1 MAGGVPTMKKGLTR
15 QLGII
20 IIGVFLISLIITSI
34 SNYWVTYQ
42 HTYEAAGIEAV
53 GCANITTGLIHPND
67 VENLINGDRSK
78 EKELQES
85 LNWTTDHKHI
95 FEDQYIISL
104 DGTILIAD
112 GNLEK
117 QGFSAG
123 DSFHLDEEL
132 VQTII
137 ETKQPAYSEIYEAG
151 GMKRLTG
158 YAPIFKDHDPN
169 NEIIALNAID
179 FNAKIVTERTLDSVK
194 SSVLLGLIPLIIACL
209 VTIYIISRKTKP
221 ITLLIDYAKKIADGD
236 LTVQKLSVK
245 NKDEIGLLA
254 NTLNQMAENLRQ
266 VIKEFNSSAS
276 HVATSTHVLVKHVQQ
291 TNDAS
296 EEIAA
301 TMEELSAGVDTQV
314 QTIEETSGTIQEMS
328 NGIQQIATNAHNV
341 SNTAVEATNSATKG
355 NKSIQTAIHQ
365 MNEIKETVN
374 GLSKVIEGLGERSR
388 EINHII
394 EIITEIADQTNLLSL
409 NASIEAARAGEH
421 GKGFAVVADEVK
433 KLAEQSSNSALQ
445 ISQLINAIQVDME
458 TAATSMNVATSEVN
472 TGIGVVTDVGHSFE
486 QLNDYIQDVSNKIH
500 AVTEAVQQMSIGAE
514 EIVESINHITTISET
529 AAINSQDVS
538 AKTEQQV
545 ELMSQINDSIHSL
558 SAVTDNSR
566 EIISKFKV

>member
-1 MAGGVPTMKKGLTR
+1 MKKGLTR

-20 IIGVFLISLIITSI
+20 IIAVFLISLAITSI

-53 GCANITTGLIHPND
+53 GCANITTGLIHPDD
-67 VENLINGDRSK
+67 VEELIDGDHSK
-78 EKELQES
+78 EQQLKES

-112 GNLEK
+112 KNLED
-117 QGFSAG
+117 QGFRAG

-132 VQTII
+132 VQTIMK
-137 ETKQPAYSEIYEAG
+137 TKQPAYSEIYEAG

-179 FNAKIVTERTLDSVK
+179 FNASIVTERTLDSVK

-209 VTIYIISRKTKP
+209 VTIFIISRKTKP
-221 ITLLIDYAKKIADGD
+221 ITLLIEYAKKIADGD

-254 NTLNQMAENLRQ
+254 NTLNQMAENLRH
-266 VIKEFNSSAS
+266 VIKEFNSSAD
-276 HVATSTHVLVKHVQQ
+276 HVATSTHALVKHVQE
-291 TNDAS
+291 TNEAT
-296 EEIAA
+296 EEIAT

-328 NGIQQIATNAHNV
+328 SGIQQIASNAHTV
-341 SNTAVEATNSATKG
+341 SNTALEATDNATRGKEA
-355 NKSIQTAIHQ
+355 IQIAIKQ
-365 MNEIKETVN
+365 MNEIKHTVH

-445 ISQLINAIQVDME
+445 ISQLINAVQVDME
-458 TAATSMNVATSEVN
+458 TATTSMNDATNEVS
-472 TGIGVVTDVGHSFE
+472 TGIGVVTDVGNSFE
-486 QLNDYIQDVSNKIH
+486 QLNHYIQDVSIKIQN
-500 AVTEAVQQMSIGAE
+500 VTEAVQQMSIGAE
-514 EIVESINHITTISET
+514 EIVESINHVTTISET
-529 AAINSQDVS
+529 AALNSQDVS

-545 ELMSQINDSIHSL
+545 ELMNQINDAIHNL
-558 SAVTDNSR
+558 STVTDNSR